1 MRAEEEK
8 QHLLAKAKGVQ
19 NELCHRLEHLA
30 ERRKRRG
37 GEVVRWDRARST
49 EEKEEKKTQR
59 KERDGGMG
67 IIKAWREV
75 KRRGRRARL

>member
-30 ERRKRRG
+30 ERRKRTG

-49 EEKEEKKTQR
+49 EEKEEKFHNVRSETV
-59 KERDGGMG
+59 GWG
-67 IIKAWREV
+67 
-75 KRRGRRARL
+75 

>member
-30 ERRKRRG
+30 ERRERRG

-49 EEKEEKKTQR
+49 EEKEEKEHNVRSGTV
-59 KERDGGMG
+59 GWG
-67 IIKAWREV
+67 
-75 KRRGRRARL
+75 